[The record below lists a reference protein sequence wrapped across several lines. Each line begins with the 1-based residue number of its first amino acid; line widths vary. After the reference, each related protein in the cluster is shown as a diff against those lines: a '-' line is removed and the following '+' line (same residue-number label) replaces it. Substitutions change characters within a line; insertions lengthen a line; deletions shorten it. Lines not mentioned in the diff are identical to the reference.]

1 MIWKIVCHLHWL
13 ITFNKFIN
21 GLFSMPALR
30 AFVKSFVLIRLTSTC
45 YITFQEINKSFVII
59 QNERNLKFLQNSI
72 IKRYK
77 SKTLP
82 HFHFNENIISFQ
94 GGISKVY
101 IRHFAWANGR
111 VAVAG
116 VQGGRRVERC
126 HPASTPAPSRD
137 RYVIW
142 AGRHGDRELSGA
154 APRLRDGGCTGLR
167 DPRLATLAAACDHRS
182 PTGSNHHTYWKRS
195 SWFSTSLLPWLSKF
209 A

>member
-1 MIWKIVCHLHWL
+1 MV
-13 ITFNKFIN
+13 
-21 GLFSMPALR
+21 
-30 AFVKSFVLIRLTSTC
+30 
-45 YITFQEINKSFVII
+45 
-59 QNERNLKFLQNSI
+59 QNERKLKFLQNSI

-142 AGRHGDRELSGA
+142 AGRHGDREPSGA

-167 DPRLATLAAACDHRS
+167 DPRPATRDSARS
-182 PTGSNHHTYWKRS
+182 LRPPQHSRLKPSHI
-195 SWFSTSLLPWLSKF
+195 L
-209 A
+209 